1 MFESNSNQA
10 CDTEAQTLGAGLL
23 ITTTTTTTSP
33 KYGRFWRKSLYVG
46 IFITLKKTPDEQES
60 PLSSPSYVALP
71 EEPPAA
77 SEILIDVYSD
87 NGRDIDHVDDE
98 QPFQET
104 VAEIVKIVK
113 QKDLNRLRRLGGDDW
128 DHWVLARLR
137 SNSEDGIEGGQD
149 QAWNSVKEKGFFYFF
164 SKACGSYT
172 NVLLLVSTVL
182 SFVTGIIEK
191 GRKDGWHDGVAIL
204 VALVLLVAFPSV
216 GNYLHERKMAKKKL
230 KNMEKLEVL
239 VERGENSQWISI
251 SKVVVGNIVLL
262 EEGDRVPADG
272 LLVSREDLMV
282 DEVLKSKINHER
294 NPFLFSGSKV
304 IKGKG
309 RMLVT
314 SVGDNTAMGKPL
326 SLVTDQPNEKTV
338 FQGRIEKPSIYMD
351 MIALCVTV
359 LISLVVLIRL
369 LQGNHSNS
377 NGLPELK
384 GNVSVDT
391 MTKIFEKIALKSKGK
406 IWILTSAL
414 TAVVIGIQHGMPF
427 VITVSLYCW
436 KEKVQLSGAHPQNL
450 LACGTMGLVT
460 VIYIDATGGLMCEP
474 VEVSEV
480 FVGEKDIKINGDQYD
495 PPEALKQGI
504 DVSLRVSEISVSP
517 TNALLISWAKK
528 RCSSDV
534 HLPSKFEILDH
545 KSCIKK
551 GSGALMRK
559 KCDDEKIMHL
569 HWDGAASAILEMC
582 SHYYDINGES
592 HAIEGQKKEFKKR
605 IKVMEDKGLIPIA
618 FAYRKIEVQELKEDG
633 LSLLAIVGLKYPCQK
648 EFKSAVQA
656 LGKAGVRVKLVSGDH
671 PSVVRAM
678 AFELGIIGPRS
689 TDVALKGEDIQK
701 LKTRE
706 EMEKLDRATVVG
718 SCLPEHK
725 VCMIQCSKR
734 KGHIVAFVGGSTTI
748 DILALKEADV
758 GIIELTQSTK
768 LVEEFSDIT
777 LKGYRSLVPVLKFG
791 RCCYHNIQKFIQLQF
806 TACLSGLLISLVM
819 TMVRGESPITGF
831 ELMWLNLVL
840 CLLGGV
846 VMKMEL
852 KSEELLTNQLAKGTQ
867 SLLTKAVWVNIAMQ
881 ASYQASILLL
891 FQLKGQAITDMN
903 DAVRKTMV
911 FNTFILC
918 QIFNQF
924 NAMDLVKWEVFWDF
938 LQNYS
943 LLLTLTDVIVVQA
956 VLIHYLGSITQFE
969 RLNAVQWTCCLL
981 VAALPLALRW
991 LAAGIRSL
999 LLSSLAM
1006 PLPNG
1011 MPSPYVSYL
1020 GVPFFT
1026 ILLLA
1031 LPALFT
1037 TIINYD
1043 ENVPSGCK

>member
-1 MFESNSNQA
+1 M
-10 CDTEAQTLGAGLL
+10 
-23 ITTTTTTTSP
+23 
-33 KYGRFWRKSLYVG
+33 
-46 IFITLKKTPDEQES
+46 
-60 PLSSPSYVALP
+60 
-71 EEPPAA
+71 
-77 SEILIDVYSD
+77 
-87 NGRDIDHVDDE
+87 
-98 QPFQET
+98 
-104 VAEIVKIVK
+104 
-113 QKDLNRLRRLGGDDW
+113 
-128 DHWVLARLR
+128 
-137 SNSEDGIEGGQD
+137 
-149 QAWNSVKEKGFFYFF
+149 
-164 SKACGSYT
+164 KACGSYT

-204 VALVLLVAFPSV
+204 FALVLLVAFPSV
-216 GNYLHERKMAKKKL
+216 GNYHHERKMAKKKL

-239 VERGENSQWISI
+239 VERGENLQRISI
-251 SKVVVGNIVLL
+251 SKVVVGNVVRLN
-262 EEGDRVPADG
+262 EGDRVPADG
-272 LLVSREDLMV
+272 LLVSEGDLV
-282 DEVLKSKINHER
+282 LDEVLKSKINHKR

-304 IKGKG
+304 IKGHG

-326 SLVTDQPNEKTV
+326 SSVTYQPNEKTV

-369 LQGNHSNS
+369 LHGNHSKS
-377 NGLPELK
+377 NGSPELK
-384 GNVSVDT
+384 GNVSVET

-414 TAVVIGIQHGMPF
+414 TSVVIGIQHGMPF
-427 VITVSLYCW
+427 VITMSLCCW
-436 KEKVQLSGAHPQNL
+436 KEKVQLSWAHPQNL
-450 LACGTMGLVT
+450 FACGTTGLIT
-460 VIYIDATGGLMCEP
+460 VIYFDATGGQMCEL
-474 VEVSEV
+474 VELSKV
-480 FVGEKDIKINGDQYD
+480 FVGGKEIKNDGDSKDVL
-495 PPEALKQGI
+495 EALQQGIDGDSKDVLKALQQGI
-504 DVSLRVSEISVSP
+504 DVSFRVSEISVSP
-517 TNALLISWAKK
+517 TNALLISWAKQ
-528 RCSSDV
+528 RRNSDV
-534 HLPSKFEILDH
+534 NLPSYDILDH

-559 KCDDEKIMHL
+559 KGEDGKIMHL
-569 HWDGAASAILEMC
+569 HWDGAASTILEMC
-582 SHYYDINGES
+582 SHYYDSNGES
-592 HAIEGQKKEFKKR
+592 HAIEGQKKEFKKL
-605 IKVMEDKGLIPIA
+605 IKDMEDGGLIPIA
-618 FAYRKIEVQELKEDG
+618 FAYRKIEVPELKEDG
-633 LSLLAIVGLKYPCQK
+633 LSLLAIVGLKCPCQE
-648 EFKSAVQA
+648 EFKSVVQT
-656 LGKAGVRVKLVSGDH
+656 LMKAEVEIKLVSDDE

-678 AFELGIIGPRS
+678 ALELGISDPVS
-689 TDVALKGEDIQK
+689 MDLDIQT

-706 EMEKLDRATVVG
+706 GMEELDLATVVG

-725 VCMIQCSKR
+725 VCMIQCSKQ

-758 GIIELTQSTK
+758 GIIEETQSTI
-768 LVEEFSDIT
+768 LVKEFSDIT

-819 TMVRGESPITGF
+819 TMVRGESPITGL
-831 ELMWLNLVL
+831 ELAWMNLVL
-840 CLLGGV
+840 CLLGGLI
-846 VMKMEL
+846 MKMEL
-852 KSEELLTNQLAKGTQ
+852 KSEELLTNKPAKGTQ
-867 SLLTKAVWVNIAMQ
+867 SLLTKAVWVNIAIQ

-924 NAMDLVKWEVFWDF
+924 NAMDIVKWEVFWVF

-943 LLLTLTDVIVVQA
+943 LLLTLTVVIVTQV

-969 RLNAVQWTCCLL
+969 KLNAVQWTCCFL
-981 VAALPLALRW
+981 VAALPLGFDRALRW
-991 LAAGIRSL
+991 LAGTWSL
-999 LLSSLAM
+999 FLSSVGR
-1006 PLPNG
+1006 PLTNG

-1026 ILLLA
+1026 FLLLA

>member
-1 MFESNSNQA
+1 M
-10 CDTEAQTLGAGLL
+10 
-23 ITTTTTTTSP
+23 
-33 KYGRFWRKSLYVG
+33 
-46 IFITLKKTPDEQES
+46 
-60 PLSSPSYVALP
+60 
-71 EEPPAA
+71 
-77 SEILIDVYSD
+77 
-87 NGRDIDHVDDE
+87 
-98 QPFQET
+98 
-104 VAEIVKIVK
+104 
-113 QKDLNRLRRLGGDDW
+113 
-128 DHWVLARLR
+128 
-137 SNSEDGIEGGQD
+137 
-149 QAWNSVKEKGFFYFF
+149 
-164 SKACGSYT
+164 KACGSCT
-172 NVLLLVSTVL
+172 NVLLLASTVL

-216 GNYLHERKMAKKKL
+216 GNYRHERKMAQKKL

-239 VERGENSQWISI
+239 VERGKNSQWISI

-262 EEGDRVPADG
+262 KEGDRVPADG
-272 LLVSREDLMV
+272 LLVSREDLAV
-282 DEVLKSKINHER
+282 DEVLKSKINHKR

-304 IKGKG
+304 IKGRG

-369 LQGNHSNS
+369 LHGNHSNS

-414 TAVVIGIQHGMPF
+414 TSVVIGIQHGVPF
-427 VITVSLYCW
+427 VITVSLCCW
-436 KEKVQLSGAHPQNL
+436 KEKVQLSWAHPQNL

-474 VEVSEV
+474 VEVSKV
-480 FVGEKDIKINGDQYD
+480 FVGEKDIKNDGDQYVL
-495 PPEALKQGI
+495 EALRQGI
-504 DVSLRVSEISVSP
+504 DVSLCVSEISVSP

-528 RCSSDV
+528 KCSSDV
-534 HLPSKFEILDH
+534 HLPSYFEILDH

-559 KCDDEKIMHL
+559 KDEDEKIMHL

-582 SHYYDINGES
+582 SHYYDSNGEG
-592 HAIEGQKKEFKKR
+592 HAIEGQKKEFKKM
-605 IKVMEDKGLIPIA
+605 IKKMEDDGLIPIA

-633 LSLLAIVGLKYPCQK
+633 LSLLAIVGLKYPCQE
-648 EFKSAVQA
+648 EFKSVVQT
-656 LGKAGVRVKLVSGDH
+656 LRNAGVRVKLVSDDEL
-671 PSVVRAM
+671 SVVRAM
-678 AFELGIIGPRS
+678 AFELGIISPGS
-689 TDVALKGEDIQK
+689 TGVALKGEDIRK

-706 EMEKLDRATVVG
+706 EMEELDRATVVG

-725 VCMIQCSKR
+725 VCMIQCSKQ

-758 GIIELTQSTK
+758 GIIEETQSTI
-768 LVEEFSDIT
+768 LVKEFSDIT

-791 RCCYHNIQKFIQLQF
+791 RCCYHNIQKFIQLQL

-819 TMVRGESPITGF
+819 TMVRGESPITGL
-831 ELMWLNLVL
+831 ELMWMNLVL
-840 CLLGGV
+840 CLLGGL

-852 KSEELLTNQLAKGTQ
+852 KSEELLTNQPAKRTQ
-867 SLLTKAVWVNIAMQ
+867 SLLTKAVWVNIAIQ

-924 NAMDLVKWEVFWDF
+924 NAMDLVKWEVFWVF

-943 LLLTLTDVIVVQA
+943 LLLTLTDVIVMQA

-969 RLNAVQWTCCLL
+969 KLNAVQWTCCFL

-991 LAAGIRSL
+991 LATGIRSL
-999 LLSSLAM
+999 FLSSFAM
-1006 PLPNG
+1006 PLTNG

>member
-1 MFESNSNQA
+1 M
-10 CDTEAQTLGAGLL
+10 
-23 ITTTTTTTSP
+23 
-33 KYGRFWRKSLYVG
+33 
-46 IFITLKKTPDEQES
+46 
-60 PLSSPSYVALP
+60 
-71 EEPPAA
+71 
-77 SEILIDVYSD
+77 
-87 NGRDIDHVDDE
+87 
-98 QPFQET
+98 
-104 VAEIVKIVK
+104 
-113 QKDLNRLRRLGGDDW
+113 
-128 DHWVLARLR
+128 
-137 SNSEDGIEGGQD
+137 
-149 QAWNSVKEKGFFYFF
+149 
-164 SKACGSYT
+164 KACGSCT
-172 NVLLLVSTVL
+172 NVLLLASTVL

-216 GNYLHERKMAKKKL
+216 GNYRHERKMAQKKL

-239 VERGENSQWISI
+239 VERGKNSQWISI

-262 EEGDRVPADG
+262 KEGDRVPADG
-272 LLVSREDLMV
+272 LLVSREDLAV
-282 DEVLKSKINHER
+282 DEVLKSKINHKR

-304 IKGKG
+304 IKGRG

-369 LQGNHSNS
+369 LHGNHSNS

-414 TAVVIGIQHGMPF
+414 TSVVIGIQHGVPF
-427 VITVSLYCW
+427 VITVSLCCW
-436 KEKVQLSGAHPQNL
+436 KEKVQLSWAHPQNL

-474 VEVSEV
+474 VEVSKV
-480 FVGEKDIKINGDQYD
+480 FVGEKDIKNDGDQYVL
-495 PPEALKQGI
+495 EALRQGI
-504 DVSLRVSEISVSP
+504 DVSLCVSEISVSP

-528 RCSSDV
+528 KCSSDV
-534 HLPSKFEILDH
+534 HLPSYFEILDH

-559 KCDDEKIMHL
+559 KDEDEKIMHL

-582 SHYYDINGES
+582 SHYYDSNGES
-592 HAIEGQKKEFKKR
+592 HAIEGQKKEFKKM
-605 IKVMEDKGLIPIA
+605 IKKMEDDGLIPIA

-633 LSLLAIVGLKYPCQK
+633 LSLLAIVGLKYPCQE
-648 EFKSAVQA
+648 EFKSVVQT
-656 LGKAGVRVKLVSGDH
+656 LRNAGVRVKLVSDDEL
-671 PSVVRAM
+671 SVVRAM
-678 AFELGIIGPRS
+678 AFELGIISPGS
-689 TDVALKGEDIQK
+689 TGVALKGEDIRK

-706 EMEKLDRATVVG
+706 EMEELDRATVVG

-725 VCMIQCSKR
+725 VCMIQCSKQ

-758 GIIELTQSTK
+758 GIIEETQSTI
-768 LVEEFSDIT
+768 LVKEFSDIT

-791 RCCYHNIQKFIQLQF
+791 RCCYHNIQKFIQLQL

-819 TMVRGESPITGF
+819 TMVRGESPITGL
-831 ELMWLNLVL
+831 ELMWMNLVL
-840 CLLGGV
+840 CLLGGL

-852 KSEELLTNQLAKGTQ
+852 KSEELLTNQPAKRTQ
-867 SLLTKAVWVNIAMQ
+867 SLLTKAVWVNIAIQ

-924 NAMDLVKWEVFWDF
+924 NAMDLVKWEVFWVF

-943 LLLTLTDVIVVQA
+943 LLLTLTDVIVMQA
-956 VLIHYLGSITQFE
+956 MLIHYLGSITQFE
-969 RLNAVQWTCCLL
+969 KLNAVQWTCCFL

-991 LAAGIRSL
+991 LATGIRSL
-999 LLSSLAM
+999 FLSSFAM
-1006 PLPNG
+1006 PLTNG

>member
-1 MFESNSNQA
+1 M
-10 CDTEAQTLGAGLL
+10 
-23 ITTTTTTTSP
+23 
-33 KYGRFWRKSLYVG
+33 
-46 IFITLKKTPDEQES
+46 
-60 PLSSPSYVALP
+60 
-71 EEPPAA
+71 
-77 SEILIDVYSD
+77 
-87 NGRDIDHVDDE
+87 
-98 QPFQET
+98 
-104 VAEIVKIVK
+104 
-113 QKDLNRLRRLGGDDW
+113 
-128 DHWVLARLR
+128 
-137 SNSEDGIEGGQD
+137 
-149 QAWNSVKEKGFFYFF
+149 
-164 SKACGSYT
+164 KACGSCT
-172 NVLLLVSTVL
+172 NVLLLASTVL

-204 VALVLLVAFPSV
+204 VALVLLVAFPSA
-216 GNYLHERKMAKKKL
+216 GNYRHERKMAKKKL

-239 VERGENSQWISI
+239 VERGKNSQWISI

-262 EEGDRVPADG
+262 KEGDRVPADG
-272 LLVSREDLMV
+272 LLVSREDLAV
-282 DEVLKSKINHER
+282 DEVLKSKINHKR

-304 IKGKG
+304 IKGRG

-369 LQGNHSNS
+369 LHGNHSNS

-414 TAVVIGIQHGMPF
+414 TSVVIGIQHGVPF
-427 VITVSLYCW
+427 VITVSLCCW
-436 KEKVQLSGAHPQNL
+436 KEKVQLSWAHPQNL

-474 VEVSEV
+474 VEVSKV
-480 FVGEKDIKINGDQYD
+480 FVGEKDIKNDGDQYVL
-495 PPEALKQGI
+495 EALRQGI
-504 DVSLRVSEISVSP
+504 DVSLCVSEISVSP

-528 RCSSDV
+528 KCSSDV
-534 HLPSKFEILDH
+534 HLPSYFEILDH

-559 KCDDEKIMHL
+559 KDEDEKIMHL

-582 SHYYDINGES
+582 SHYYDSNGES
-592 HAIEGQKKEFKKR
+592 HAIEGQKKEFKKM
-605 IKVMEDKGLIPIA
+605 IKKMEDDGLIPIA

-633 LSLLAIVGLKYPCQK
+633 LSLLAIVGLKYPCQE
-648 EFKSAVQA
+648 EFKSVVQT
-656 LGKAGVRVKLVSGDH
+656 LRNAGVRVKLVSDDEL
-671 PSVVRAM
+671 SVVRAM
-678 AFELGIIGPRS
+678 AFELGIISPGS
-689 TDVALKGEDIQK
+689 TGVALKGEDIRK

-706 EMEKLDRATVVG
+706 EMEELDRATVVG

-725 VCMIQCSKR
+725 VCMIQCSKQ

-758 GIIELTQSTK
+758 GIIEETQSTI
-768 LVEEFSDIT
+768 LVKEFSDIT

-791 RCCYHNIQKFIQLQF
+791 RCCYHNIQKFSQLQL

-819 TMVRGESPITGF
+819 TMVRGESPITGL
-831 ELMWLNLVL
+831 ELMWMNLVL
-840 CLLGGV
+840 CLLGGL

-852 KSEELLTNQLAKGTQ
+852 KSEELLTNQPAKRTQ
-867 SLLTKAVWVNIAMQ
+867 SLLTKAVWVNIAIQ

-924 NAMDLVKWEVFWDF
+924 NAMDLVKWEVFWVF

-943 LLLTLTDVIVVQA
+943 LLLTLTDVIVMQA

-969 RLNAVQWTCCLL
+969 KLNAVQWTCCFL

-991 LAAGIRSL
+991 LATGIRSL
-999 LLSSLAM
+999 FLSSFAM
-1006 PLPNG
+1006 PLTNG

>member
-1 MFESNSNQA
+1 M
-10 CDTEAQTLGAGLL
+10 
-23 ITTTTTTTSP
+23 
-33 KYGRFWRKSLYVG
+33 
-46 IFITLKKTPDEQES
+46 
-60 PLSSPSYVALP
+60 
-71 EEPPAA
+71 
-77 SEILIDVYSD
+77 
-87 NGRDIDHVDDE
+87 
-98 QPFQET
+98 
-104 VAEIVKIVK
+104 
-113 QKDLNRLRRLGGDDW
+113 
-128 DHWVLARLR
+128 
-137 SNSEDGIEGGQD
+137 
-149 QAWNSVKEKGFFYFF
+149 
-164 SKACGSYT
+164 KACGSCT
-172 NVLLLVSTVL
+172 NVLLLASTVL

-204 VALVLLVAFPSV
+204 VALVLLVAFPSA
-216 GNYLHERKMAKKKL
+216 GNYRHERKMAKKKL

-239 VERGENSQWISI
+239 VERGKNSQWISI

-262 EEGDRVPADG
+262 KEGDRVPADG
-272 LLVSREDLMV
+272 LLVSREDLAV
-282 DEVLKSKINHER
+282 DEVLKSKINHKR

-304 IKGKG
+304 IKGRG

-369 LQGNHSNS
+369 LHGNHSNS

-414 TAVVIGIQHGMPF
+414 TSVVIGIQHGVPF
-427 VITVSLYCW
+427 VITVSLCCW
-436 KEKVQLSGAHPQNL
+436 KEKVQLSWAHPQNL

-474 VEVSEV
+474 VEVSKV
-480 FVGEKDIKINGDQYD
+480 FVGEKDIKNDGDQYVL
-495 PPEALKQGI
+495 EALRQGI
-504 DVSLRVSEISVSP
+504 DVSLCVSEISVSP

-528 RCSSDV
+528 KCSSDV
-534 HLPSKFEILDH
+534 HLPSYFEILDH

-559 KCDDEKIMHL
+559 KDEDEKIMHL

-582 SHYYDINGES
+582 SHYYDSNGES
-592 HAIEGQKKEFKKR
+592 HAIEGQKKEFKKM
-605 IKVMEDKGLIPIA
+605 IKKMEDDGLIPIA

-633 LSLLAIVGLKYPCQK
+633 LSLLAIVGLKYPCQE
-648 EFKSAVQA
+648 EFKSVVQT
-656 LGKAGVRVKLVSGDH
+656 LRNAGVRVKLVSDDEL
-671 PSVVRAM
+671 SVVRAM
-678 AFELGIIGPRS
+678 AFELGIISPGS
-689 TDVALKGEDIQK
+689 TGVALKGEDIRK

-706 EMEKLDRATVVG
+706 EMEELDRATVVG

-725 VCMIQCSKR
+725 VCMIQCSKQ

-758 GIIELTQSTK
+758 GIIEETQSTI
-768 LVEEFSDIT
+768 LVKEFSDIT

-819 TMVRGESPITGF
+819 TMVRGESPITGL
-831 ELMWLNLVL
+831 ELMWMNLVL
-840 CLLGGV
+840 CLLGGL

-852 KSEELLTNQLAKGTQ
+852 KSEELLTNQPAKRTQ
-867 SLLTKAVWVNIAMQ
+867 SLLTKAVWVNIAIQ

-924 NAMDLVKWEVFWDF
+924 NAMDLVKWEVFWVF

-943 LLLTLTDVIVVQA
+943 LLLTLTDVIVTQA

-969 RLNAVQWTCCLL
+969 KLNAVQWTCCFL

-991 LAAGIRSL
+991 LATGIRSL
-999 LLSSLAM
+999 FLSSFAM
-1006 PLPNG
+1006 PLTNG

>member
-1 MFESNSNQA
+1 M
-10 CDTEAQTLGAGLL
+10 
-23 ITTTTTTTSP
+23 
-33 KYGRFWRKSLYVG
+33 
-46 IFITLKKTPDEQES
+46 
-60 PLSSPSYVALP
+60 
-71 EEPPAA
+71 
-77 SEILIDVYSD
+77 
-87 NGRDIDHVDDE
+87 
-98 QPFQET
+98 
-104 VAEIVKIVK
+104 
-113 QKDLNRLRRLGGDDW
+113 
-128 DHWVLARLR
+128 
-137 SNSEDGIEGGQD
+137 
-149 QAWNSVKEKGFFYFF
+149 
-164 SKACGSYT
+164 KACGSCT

-182 SFVTGIIEK
+182 SFATGIIKE

-239 VERGENSQWISI
+239 VERGENFQRISI

-262 EEGDRVPADG
+262 KEGDRVPADG
-272 LLVSREDLMV
+272 LLVSSREEEDLVV
-282 DEVLKSKINHER
+282 DEVLKPKINHKR

-304 IKGKG
+304 IKGEC

-314 SVGDNTAMGKPL
+314 SVGNNTAMAKSL

-338 FQGRIEKPSIYMD
+338 FQGRIEKPNIYLD

-369 LQGNHSNS
+369 LHGNHSNS

-414 TAVVIGIQHGMPF
+414 TAVVIGIQHGVPF
-427 VITVSLYCW
+427 VITVSLCCW
-436 KEKVQLSGAHPQNL
+436 KEKVQLSWAHPQNL

-474 VEVSEV
+474 VEVSKV
-480 FVGEKDIKINGDQYD
+480 FVGEKDIKHDGDQYVL
-495 PPEALKQGI
+495 EALHQGI
-504 DVSLRVSEISVSP
+504 DVSLCVSEISVSP
-517 TNALLISWAKK
+517 TNALLISLAKK
-528 RCSSDV
+528 KCSSDV
-534 HLPSKFEILDH
+534 HRPSYFEILDH

-551 GSGALMRK
+551 GNGSLMRK
-559 KCDDEKIMHL
+559 KGEDEKIMHL

-582 SHYYDINGES
+582 SHYYDSNGES
-592 HAIEGQKKEFKKR
+592 HAIEGQKREFKKL
-605 IKVMEDKGLIPIA
+605 IKDMEDDGLIPIA

-633 LSLLAIVGLKYPCQK
+633 LSLLAIVGLKYPCQE
-648 EFKSAVQA
+648 EFKSVVQT
-656 LGKAGVRVKLVSGDH
+656 LRNAGVRVKLVSDDEL
-671 PSVVRAM
+671 SVVRAM
-678 AFELGIIGPRS
+678 AFELGIISPGS
-689 TDVALKGEDIQK
+689 TDVALKGEDIRK
-701 LKTRE
+701 PKTRE
-706 EMEKLDRATVVG
+706 EMEELDRATVVG

-725 VCMIQCSKR
+725 VCMIRCSKQ

-748 DILALKEADV
+748 DSQALKEADV
-758 GIIELTQSTK
+758 GIIEETQSTISVK
-768 LVEEFSDIT
+768 EFSDII

-831 ELMWLNLVL
+831 ELMWMNLVL
-840 CLLGGV
+840 CLLGGL

-852 KSEELLTNQLAKGTQ
+852 KSEELLTNQPAKRTQ
-867 SLLTKAVWVNIAMQ
+867 SLLTKAVWVNIAIQ

-924 NAMDLVKWEVFWDF
+924 NAMDLVKWEVFWVF

-943 LLLTLTDVIVVQA
+943 LLLTLADVIVMQA
-956 VLIHYLGSITQFE
+956 VLIHYLGSIAQFE
-969 RLNAVQWTCCLL
+969 KLNAVQWTCCFL

-999 LLSSLAM
+999 FLSSVAM
-1006 PLPNG
+1006 PIAFRDAFTLCFLFG
-1011 MPSPYVSYL
+1011 RSIFHHPSPCIARTFYHYHKL
-1020 GVPFFT
+1020 
-1026 ILLLA
+1026 
-1031 LPALFT
+1031 
-1037 TIINYD
+1037 
-1043 ENVPSGCK
+1043 

>member
-1 MFESNSNQA
+1 M
-10 CDTEAQTLGAGLL
+10 
-23 ITTTTTTTSP
+23 
-33 KYGRFWRKSLYVG
+33 
-46 IFITLKKTPDEQES
+46 
-60 PLSSPSYVALP
+60 
-71 EEPPAA
+71 
-77 SEILIDVYSD
+77 
-87 NGRDIDHVDDE
+87 
-98 QPFQET
+98 
-104 VAEIVKIVK
+104 
-113 QKDLNRLRRLGGDDW
+113 
-128 DHWVLARLR
+128 
-137 SNSEDGIEGGQD
+137 
-149 QAWNSVKEKGFFYFF
+149 
-164 SKACGSYT
+164 KACGSCT
-172 NVLLLVSTVL
+172 NVLLLASTVL

-216 GNYLHERKMAKKKL
+216 GNYRHERKMAQKKL

-239 VERGENSQWISI
+239 VERGKNSQWISI

-262 EEGDRVPADG
+262 KEGDRVPADG
-272 LLVSREDLMV
+272 LLVSREDLAV
-282 DEVLKSKINHER
+282 DEVLKSKINHKR

-304 IKGKG
+304 IKGRG

-369 LQGNHSNS
+369 LHGNHSNS

-414 TAVVIGIQHGMPF
+414 TSVVIGIQHGVPF
-427 VITVSLYCW
+427 VITVSLCCW
-436 KEKVQLSGAHPQNL
+436 KEKVQLSWAHPQNL

-474 VEVSEV
+474 VEVSKV
-480 FVGEKDIKINGDQYD
+480 FVGEKDIKNDGDQYVL
-495 PPEALKQGI
+495 EALRQGI
-504 DVSLRVSEISVSP
+504 DVSLCVSEISVSP

-528 RCSSDV
+528 KCSSDV
-534 HLPSKFEILDH
+534 HLPSYFEILDH

-559 KCDDEKIMHL
+559 KDEDEKIMHL

-582 SHYYDINGES
+582 SHYYDSNGES
-592 HAIEGQKKEFKKR
+592 HAIEGQKKEFKKM
-605 IKVMEDKGLIPIA
+605 IKKMEDDGLIPIA

-633 LSLLAIVGLKYPCQK
+633 LSLLAIVGLKYPCQE
-648 EFKSAVQA
+648 EFKSVVQT
-656 LGKAGVRVKLVSGDH
+656 LRNAGVRVKLVSDDEL
-671 PSVVRAM
+671 SVVRAM
-678 AFELGIIGPRS
+678 AFELGIISPGS
-689 TDVALKGEDIQK
+689 TGVALKGEDIRK

-706 EMEKLDRATVVG
+706 EMEELDRATVVG

-725 VCMIQCSKR
+725 VCMIQCSKQ

-758 GIIELTQSTK
+758 GIIEETQSTI
-768 LVEEFSDIT
+768 LVKEFSDIT

-791 RCCYHNIQKFIQLQF
+791 RCCYHNIQKFIQLQL

-819 TMVRGESPITGF
+819 TMVRGESPITGL
-831 ELMWLNLVL
+831 ELMWMNLVL
-840 CLLGGV
+840 CLLGGL

-852 KSEELLTNQLAKGTQ
+852 KSEELLTNQPAKRTQ
-867 SLLTKAVWVNIAMQ
+867 SLLTKAVWVNIAIQ

-924 NAMDLVKWEVFWDF
+924 NAMDLVKWEVFWVF

-943 LLLTLTDVIVVQA
+943 LLLTLTDVIVMQA

-969 RLNAVQWTCCLL
+969 KLNAVQWTCCFL

-991 LAAGIRSL
+991 LATGIRSL
-999 LLSSLAM
+999 FLSSFAM
-1006 PLPNG
+1006 PLTNG

>member
-1 MFESNSNQA
+1 MFESNTNQA
-10 CDTEAQTLGAGLL
+10 YDTEAQTLGAGLL
-23 ITTTTTTTSP
+23 ITTTTTSP

-46 IFITLKKTPDEQES
+46 IFITLKKTPDDQES
-60 PLSSPSYVALP
+60 PLPK
-71 EEPPAA
+71 EPPAS
-77 SEILIDVYSD
+77 SEILERTPSFHAIDVHS
-87 NGRDIDHVDDE
+87 E
-98 QPFQET
+98 QAFSEK

-113 QKDLNRLRRLGGDDW
+113 QRDLNGLGRLGGVDS
-128 DHWVLARLR
+128 VLALLR

-172 NVLLLVSTVL
+172 NVLLLVSAVL

-251 SKVVVGNIVLL
+251 SKVVVGNIVRLK
-262 EEGDRVPADG
+262 EGDRVPADG
-272 LLVSREDLMV
+272 LLVSREDLVV

-414 TAVVIGIQHGMPF
+414 TAVVIGIQHGMPS

-582 SHYYDINGES
+582 SHYYDSNGES

-605 IKVMEDKGLIPIA
+605 IKVMEDK
-618 FAYRKIEVQELKEDG
+618 
-633 LSLLAIVGLKYPCQK
+633 VGLKYPCQK

-706 EMEKLDRATVVG
+706 EMETLDRATVVG

-831 ELMWLNLVL
+831 ELMWMNLVL

-852 KSEELLTNQLAKGTQ
+852 KSEELLTNQPAKGTQ
-867 SLLTKAVWVNIAMQ
+867 SLLTKAVWVNIAIQ

-969 RLNAVQWTCCLL
+969 KLNAVQWTCCFL

>member
-1 MFESNSNQA
+1 M
-10 CDTEAQTLGAGLL
+10 
-23 ITTTTTTTSP
+23 
-33 KYGRFWRKSLYVG
+33 
-46 IFITLKKTPDEQES
+46 
-60 PLSSPSYVALP
+60 
-71 EEPPAA
+71 
-77 SEILIDVYSD
+77 
-87 NGRDIDHVDDE
+87 
-98 QPFQET
+98 
-104 VAEIVKIVK
+104 
-113 QKDLNRLRRLGGDDW
+113 
-128 DHWVLARLR
+128 
-137 SNSEDGIEGGQD
+137 
-149 QAWNSVKEKGFFYFF
+149 
-164 SKACGSYT
+164 KACGSCT
-172 NVLLLVSTVL
+172 NVLLLASTVL

-204 VALVLLVAFPSV
+204 VALVLLVAFPSA
-216 GNYLHERKMAKKKL
+216 GNYRHERKMAKKKL

-239 VERGENSQWISI
+239 IERGKNSQWISI

-262 EEGDRVPADG
+262 KEGDRVPADG
-272 LLVSREDLMV
+272 LLVSREDLAV
-282 DEVLKSKINHER
+282 DEVLKSKINHKR

-304 IKGKG
+304 IKGRG

-369 LQGNHSNS
+369 LHGNHSNS

-414 TAVVIGIQHGMPF
+414 TSVVIGIQHGVPF
-427 VITVSLYCW
+427 VITVSLCCW
-436 KEKVQLSGAHPQNL
+436 KEKVQLSWAHPQNL

-474 VEVSEV
+474 VEVSKV
-480 FVGEKDIKINGDQYD
+480 FVGEKDIKNDGDQYVL
-495 PPEALKQGI
+495 EALRQGI
-504 DVSLRVSEISVSP
+504 DVSLCVSEISVSP

-528 RCSSDV
+528 KCSSDV
-534 HLPSKFEILDH
+534 HLPSYFEILDH

-559 KCDDEKIMHL
+559 KDEDEKIMHL

-582 SHYYDINGES
+582 SHYYDSNGES
-592 HAIEGQKKEFKKR
+592 HAIEGQKKEFKKM
-605 IKVMEDKGLIPIA
+605 IKKMEDDGLIPIA

-633 LSLLAIVGLKYPCQK
+633 LSLLAIVGLKYPCQE
-648 EFKSAVQA
+648 EFKSVVQT
-656 LGKAGVRVKLVSGDH
+656 LRNAGVRVKLVSDDEL
-671 PSVVRAM
+671 SVVRAM
-678 AFELGIIGPRS
+678 AFELGIISPGS
-689 TDVALKGEDIQK
+689 TGVALKGEDIRK

-706 EMEKLDRATVVG
+706 EMEELDRATVVG

-725 VCMIQCSKR
+725 VCMIQCSKQ

-758 GIIELTQSTK
+758 GIIEETQSTI
-768 LVEEFSDIT
+768 LVKEFSDIT

-791 RCCYHNIQKFIQLQF
+791 RCCYHNIQKFIQLQL

-819 TMVRGESPITGF
+819 TMVRGESPITGL
-831 ELMWLNLVL
+831 ELMWMNLVL
-840 CLLGGV
+840 CLLGGL

-852 KSEELLTNQLAKGTQ
+852 KSEELLTNQPAKRTQ
-867 SLLTKAVWVNIAMQ
+867 SLLTKAVWVNIAIQ

-924 NAMDLVKWEVFWDF
+924 NAMDLVKWEVFWVF

-943 LLLTLTDVIVVQA
+943 LLLTLTDVIVMQA

-969 RLNAVQWTCCLL
+969 KLNAVQWTCCFL

-991 LAAGIRSL
+991 LATGIRSL
-999 LLSSLAM
+999 FLSSFAM
-1006 PLPNG
+1006 PLTNG

>member
-1 MFESNSNQA
+1 M
-10 CDTEAQTLGAGLL
+10 
-23 ITTTTTTTSP
+23 
-33 KYGRFWRKSLYVG
+33 
-46 IFITLKKTPDEQES
+46 
-60 PLSSPSYVALP
+60 
-71 EEPPAA
+71 
-77 SEILIDVYSD
+77 
-87 NGRDIDHVDDE
+87 
-98 QPFQET
+98 
-104 VAEIVKIVK
+104 
-113 QKDLNRLRRLGGDDW
+113 
-128 DHWVLARLR
+128 
-137 SNSEDGIEGGQD
+137 
-149 QAWNSVKEKGFFYFF
+149 
-164 SKACGSYT
+164 KACGSCT
-172 NVLLLVSTVL
+172 NVLLLASTVL

-216 GNYLHERKMAKKKL
+216 GNYRHERKMAQKKL

-239 VERGENSQWISI
+239 VERGKNSQWISI

-262 EEGDRVPADG
+262 KEGDRVPADG
-272 LLVSREDLMV
+272 LLVSREDLAV
-282 DEVLKSKINHER
+282 DEVLKSKINHKQ

-304 IKGKG
+304 IKGRG

-369 LQGNHSNS
+369 LHGNHSNS

-414 TAVVIGIQHGMPF
+414 TSVVIGIQHGVPF
-427 VITVSLYCW
+427 VITVSLCCW
-436 KEKVQLSGAHPQNL
+436 KEKVQLSWAHPQNL

-474 VEVSEV
+474 VEVSKV
-480 FVGEKDIKINGDQYD
+480 FVGEKDIKNDGDQYVL
-495 PPEALKQGI
+495 EALRQGI
-504 DVSLRVSEISVSP
+504 DVSLCVSEISVSP

-528 RCSSDV
+528 KCSSDV
-534 HLPSKFEILDH
+534 HLPSYFEILDH

-559 KCDDEKIMHL
+559 KDEDEKIMHL

-582 SHYYDINGES
+582 SHYYDSNGES
-592 HAIEGQKKEFKKR
+592 HAIEGQKKEFKKM
-605 IKVMEDKGLIPIA
+605 IKKMEDDGLIPIA

-633 LSLLAIVGLKYPCQK
+633 LSLLAIVGLKYPCQE
-648 EFKSAVQA
+648 EFKSVVQT
-656 LGKAGVRVKLVSGDH
+656 LRNAGVRVKLVSDDEL
-671 PSVVRAM
+671 SVVRAM
-678 AFELGIIGPRS
+678 AFELGIISPGS
-689 TDVALKGEDIQK
+689 TGVALKGEDIRK

-706 EMEKLDRATVVG
+706 EMEELDRATVVG

-725 VCMIQCSKR
+725 VCMIQCSKQ

-758 GIIELTQSTK
+758 GIIEETQSTI
-768 LVEEFSDIT
+768 LVKEFSDIT

-819 TMVRGESPITGF
+819 TMVRGESPITGL
-831 ELMWLNLVL
+831 ELMWMNLVL
-840 CLLGGV
+840 CLLGGL

-852 KSEELLTNQLAKGTQ
+852 KSEELLTNQPAKRTQ
-867 SLLTKAVWVNIAMQ
+867 SLLTKAVWVNIAIQ

-924 NAMDLVKWEVFWDF
+924 NAMDLVKWEVFWVF

-943 LLLTLTDVIVVQA
+943 LLLTLTDVIVMQA

-969 RLNAVQWTCCLL
+969 KLNAVQWTCCFL

-991 LAAGIRSL
+991 LATGIRSL
-999 LLSSLAM
+999 FLSSFAM
-1006 PLPNG
+1006 PLTNG

>member
-1 MFESNSNQA
+1 M
-10 CDTEAQTLGAGLL
+10 
-23 ITTTTTTTSP
+23 
-33 KYGRFWRKSLYVG
+33 
-46 IFITLKKTPDEQES
+46 
-60 PLSSPSYVALP
+60 
-71 EEPPAA
+71 
-77 SEILIDVYSD
+77 
-87 NGRDIDHVDDE
+87 
-98 QPFQET
+98 
-104 VAEIVKIVK
+104 
-113 QKDLNRLRRLGGDDW
+113 
-128 DHWVLARLR
+128 
-137 SNSEDGIEGGQD
+137 
-149 QAWNSVKEKGFFYFF
+149 
-164 SKACGSYT
+164 KACGSCT
-172 NVLLLVSTVL
+172 NVLLLASTVL

-204 VALVLLVAFPSV
+204 VALVLLVAFPSA
-216 GNYLHERKMAKKKL
+216 GNYRHERKMAKKKL

-239 VERGENSQWISI
+239 VERGKNSQWISI

-262 EEGDRVPADG
+262 KEGDRVPADG
-272 LLVSREDLMV
+272 LLVSREDLAV
-282 DEVLKSKINHER
+282 DEVLKSKINHKR

-304 IKGKG
+304 IKGRG

-369 LQGNHSNS
+369 LHGNHSNS

-414 TAVVIGIQHGMPF
+414 TSVVIGIQHGVPF
-427 VITVSLYCW
+427 VITVSLCCW
-436 KEKVQLSGAHPQNL
+436 KEKVQLSWAHPQNL

-474 VEVSEV
+474 VEVSKV
-480 FVGEKDIKINGDQYD
+480 FVGEKDIKNDGDQYVL
-495 PPEALKQGI
+495 EALRQGI
-504 DVSLRVSEISVSP
+504 DVSLCVSEISVSP

-528 RCSSDV
+528 KCSSDV
-534 HLPSKFEILDH
+534 HLPSYFEILDH

-559 KCDDEKIMHL
+559 KDEDEKIMHL

-582 SHYYDINGES
+582 SHYYDSNGES
-592 HAIEGQKKEFKKR
+592 HAIEGQKKEFKKM
-605 IKVMEDKGLIPIA
+605 IKKMEDDGLIPIA

-633 LSLLAIVGLKYPCQK
+633 LSLLAIVGLKYPCQE
-648 EFKSAVQA
+648 EFKSVVQT
-656 LGKAGVRVKLVSGDH
+656 LRNAGVRVKLVSDDEL
-671 PSVVRAM
+671 SVVRAM
-678 AFELGIIGPRS
+678 AFELGIISPGS
-689 TDVALKGEDIQK
+689 TGVALKGEDIQK

-706 EMEKLDRATVVG
+706 EMEELDRATVVG

-725 VCMIQCSKR
+725 VCMIQCSKQ

-758 GIIELTQSTK
+758 GIIEETQSTI
-768 LVEEFSDIT
+768 LVKEFSDIT

-819 TMVRGESPITGF
+819 TMVRGESPITGL
-831 ELMWLNLVL
+831 ELMWMNLVL
-840 CLLGGV
+840 CLLGGL

-852 KSEELLTNQLAKGTQ
+852 KSEELLTNQPAKRTQ
-867 SLLTKAVWVNIAMQ
+867 SLLTKAVWVNIAIQ

-924 NAMDLVKWEVFWDF
+924 NAMDLVKWEVFWVF

-943 LLLTLTDVIVVQA
+943 LLLTLTDVIVMQA

-969 RLNAVQWTCCLL
+969 KLNAVQWTCCFL

-991 LAAGIRSL
+991 LATGIRSL
-999 LLSSLAM
+999 FLSSFAM
-1006 PLPNG
+1006 PLTNG

>member
-1 MFESNSNQA
+1 MFESNTNQA
-10 CDTEAQTLGAGLL
+10 YDTEAQTLGAGLL
-23 ITTTTTTTSP
+23 ITTTTTSP

-46 IFITLKKTPDEQES
+46 IFITLKKTPDDQES
-60 PLSSPSYVALP
+60 PLPK
-71 EEPPAA
+71 EPPAS
-77 SEILIDVYSD
+77 SEILERTPSFHVIDVHS
-87 NGRDIDHVDDE
+87 E
-98 QPFQET
+98 QAFSEK

-113 QKDLNRLRRLGGDDW
+113 QRDLNGLARLGGVDS
-128 DHWVLARLR
+128 VLALLR

-369 LQGNHSNS
+369 LHGNHSNS

-414 TAVVIGIQHGMPF
+414 TSVVIGIQHGMPF
-427 VITVSLYCW
+427 VITVSMYCW
-436 KEKVQLSGAHPQNL
+436 KEKVQLSWAHPQNL

-474 VEVSEV
+474 VEVSKV
-480 FVGEKDIKINGDQYD
+480 FVGEKDIKNDGDQYD
-495 PPEALKQGI
+495 LEALKQGI
-504 DVSLRVSEISVSP
+504 DVSLCVSEISVSP
-517 TNALLISWAKK
+517 TNALLISWAKQ
-528 RCSSDV
+528 RYSLDV
-534 HLPSKFEILDH
+534 NLPSYFDILDH

-559 KCDDEKIMHL
+559 KGEDGKIMHL

-582 SHYYDINGES
+582 SHYYDSNGES
-592 HAIEGQKKEFKKR
+592 HAIEGQKKEFKKL
-605 IKVMEDKGLIPIA
+605 IKDMEDGGLIPIA
-618 FAYRKIEVQELKEDG
+618 FAYRKIEVPELKEDG
-633 LSLLAIVGLKYPCQK
+633 LSLLAIVGLKYPCQE
-648 EFKSAVQA
+648 EFKSVVQT
-656 LGKAGVRVKLVSGDH
+656 LRNAGVRFKLVSDDEL
-671 PSVVRAM
+671 SVVRAM
-678 AFELGIIGPRS
+678 AFELGISSPGS
-689 TDVALKGEDIQK
+689 MNVALKGEDIRK

-706 EMEKLDRATVVG
+706 EMEELDRATVVG

-734 KGHIVAFVGGSTTI
+734 KGHIVAFIGGSTTI

-758 GIIELTQSTK
+758 GIIEETQSTI
-768 LVEEFSDIT
+768 LVKEFSDII

-852 KSEELLTNQLAKGTQ
+852 KSEELLTNQPAKRTQ
-867 SLLTKAVWVNIAMQ
+867 SLLTKAVWVNIAIQ

-891 FQLKGQAITDMN
+891 FQLKGPAITDMN

-924 NAMDLVKWEVFWDF
+924 NAMDLVKWEVFWVF

-943 LLLTLTDVIVVQA
+943 LLLTLTVVIVTQA
-956 VLIHYLGSITQFE
+956 VLIHYLGSKTQFE
-969 RLNAVQWTCCLL
+969 KLNAGQWTCCFL

-991 LAAGIRSL
+991 LGAGIRSL
-999 LLSSLAM
+999 FLSSVAM
-1006 PLPNG
+1006 PIALRDAFTLCFLFG
-1011 MPSPYVSYL
+1011 RSIFHHPSPCIARTFYHYHNL
-1020 GVPFFT
+1020 
-1026 ILLLA
+1026 
-1031 LPALFT
+1031 
-1037 TIINYD
+1037 
-1043 ENVPSGCK
+1043 

>member
-1 MFESNSNQA
+1 M
-10 CDTEAQTLGAGLL
+10 
-23 ITTTTTTTSP
+23 
-33 KYGRFWRKSLYVG
+33 
-46 IFITLKKTPDEQES
+46 
-60 PLSSPSYVALP
+60 
-71 EEPPAA
+71 
-77 SEILIDVYSD
+77 
-87 NGRDIDHVDDE
+87 
-98 QPFQET
+98 
-104 VAEIVKIVK
+104 
-113 QKDLNRLRRLGGDDW
+113 
-128 DHWVLARLR
+128 
-137 SNSEDGIEGGQD
+137 
-149 QAWNSVKEKGFFYFF
+149 
-164 SKACGSYT
+164 KACGSCT
-172 NVLLLVSTVL
+172 NVLLLASTVL

-216 GNYLHERKMAKKKL
+216 GNYRHERKMAKKKL

-239 VERGENSQWISI
+239 VERGKNSQWISI

-262 EEGDRVPADG
+262 KEGDRVPADG
-272 LLVSREDLMV
+272 LLVSREDLAV
-282 DEVLKSKINHER
+282 DEVLKSKINHKR

-304 IKGKG
+304 IKGRG

-369 LQGNHSNS
+369 LHGNHSNS

-414 TAVVIGIQHGMPF
+414 TSVVIGIQHGVPF
-427 VITVSLYCW
+427 VITVSLCCW
-436 KEKVQLSGAHPQNL
+436 KEKVQLSWAHPQNL

-474 VEVSEV
+474 VEVSKV
-480 FVGEKDIKINGDQYD
+480 FVGEKDIKNDGDQYVL
-495 PPEALKQGI
+495 EALRQGI
-504 DVSLRVSEISVSP
+504 DVSLCVSEISVSP

-528 RCSSDV
+528 KCSSDV
-534 HLPSKFEILDH
+534 HLPSYFEILDH

-559 KCDDEKIMHL
+559 KDEDEKIMHL

-582 SHYYDINGES
+582 SHYYDSNGES
-592 HAIEGQKKEFKKR
+592 HAIEGQKKEFKKM
-605 IKVMEDKGLIPIA
+605 IKKMEDDGLIPIA

-633 LSLLAIVGLKYPCQK
+633 LSLLAIVGLKYPCQE
-648 EFKSAVQA
+648 EFKSVVQT
-656 LGKAGVRVKLVSGDH
+656 LRNAGVRVKLVSDDEL
-671 PSVVRAM
+671 SVVRAM
-678 AFELGIIGPRS
+678 AFELGIISPGS
-689 TDVALKGEDIQK
+689 TGVALKAEDIRK

-706 EMEKLDRATVVG
+706 EMEELDRATVVG

-725 VCMIQCSKR
+725 VCMIQCSKQ

-758 GIIELTQSTK
+758 GIIEETQSTI
-768 LVEEFSDIT
+768 LVKEFSDIT

-819 TMVRGESPITGF
+819 TMVRGESPITGL
-831 ELMWLNLVL
+831 ELMWMNLVL
-840 CLLGGV
+840 CLLGGL

-852 KSEELLTNQLAKGTQ
+852 KSEELLTNQPAKRTQ
-867 SLLTKAVWVNIAMQ
+867 SLLTKAVWVNIAIQ

-924 NAMDLVKWEVFWDF
+924 NAMDLVKWEVFWVF

-943 LLLTLTDVIVVQA
+943 LLLTLTDVIVMQA

-969 RLNAVQWTCCLL
+969 KLNAVQWTCCFL

-991 LAAGIRSL
+991 LATGIRSL
-999 LLSSLAM
+999 FLSSFAM
-1006 PLPNG
+1006 PLTNG

>member
-1 MFESNSNQA
+1 M
-10 CDTEAQTLGAGLL
+10 
-23 ITTTTTTTSP
+23 
-33 KYGRFWRKSLYVG
+33 
-46 IFITLKKTPDEQES
+46 
-60 PLSSPSYVALP
+60 
-71 EEPPAA
+71 
-77 SEILIDVYSD
+77 
-87 NGRDIDHVDDE
+87 
-98 QPFQET
+98 
-104 VAEIVKIVK
+104 
-113 QKDLNRLRRLGGDDW
+113 
-128 DHWVLARLR
+128 
-137 SNSEDGIEGGQD
+137 
-149 QAWNSVKEKGFFYFF
+149 
-164 SKACGSYT
+164 KACGSYT

-216 GNYLHERKMAKKKL
+216 GNYHHERKMVKKKL

-239 VERGENSQWISI
+239 VERGENLQRISI
-251 SKVVVGNIVLL
+251 SKVVVGDIVRLK
-262 EEGDRVPADG
+262 EGDRVPADG
-272 LLVSREDLMV
+272 LLVSRDDLV
-282 DEVLKSKINHER
+282 LDEVLKSKINHKR

-304 IKGKG
+304 IEGHG

-351 MIALCVTV
+351 MITLCVTV

-369 LQGNHSNS
+369 LHGNHSNS
-377 NGLPELK
+377 NGLPDLK

-414 TAVVIGIQHGMPF
+414 TSVVIGIQHGMPF
-427 VITVSLYCW
+427 VITVSLCCW
-436 KEKVQLSGAHPQNL
+436 KEKVQLSWAHPQNL
-450 LACGTMGLVT
+450 FACGTMGLVT

-474 VEVSEV
+474 VEVSKV
-480 FVGEKDIKINGDQYD
+480 YVGEKEIKTDGDSKD
-495 PPEALKQGI
+495 VPEALQQGI
-504 DVSLRVSEISVSP
+504 EVSLRVSEISVSP
-517 TNALLISWAKK
+517 TNALLISLAKQIFNTNINP
-528 RCSSDV
+528 
-534 HLPSKFEILDH
+534 PSNFDILDH
-545 KSCIKK
+545 KSCAKK
-551 GSGALMRK
+551 GSGALIRK
-559 KCDDEKIMHL
+559 KDEDGKIMHL
-569 HWDGAASAILEMC
+569 HWDGAASTILEMC
-582 SHYYDINGES
+582 SHYHDSNGES
-592 HAIEGQKKEFKKR
+592 HAIDGQKKEFKKL
-605 IKVMEDKGLIPIA
+605 IKDMEDGGLIPIA
-618 FAYRKIEVQELKEDG
+618 FAYRKIEVLELKEDG
-633 LSLLAIVGLKYPCQK
+633 LSLLAIVGLKFPCQE
-648 EFKSAVQA
+648 EFKSVVQT
-656 LGKAGVRVKLVSGDH
+656 LRNAGVGVKLVSDDEL
-671 PSVVRAM
+671 SVVRAM
-678 AFELGIIGPRS
+678 AFELGIFSPGS
-689 TDVALKGEDIQK
+689 MDVALKGEDIRK

-706 EMEKLDRATVVG
+706 GMEELDRATVVG

-758 GIIELTQSTK
+758 GIIEETQSTI
-768 LVEEFSDIT
+768 LVKEFSDIT
-777 LKGYRSLVPVLKFG
+777 LKGYRSLIPVLKFG
-791 RCCYHNIQKFIQLQF
+791 RCCYHNIQKFIQLLF

-819 TMVRGESPITGF
+819 TMVRGESPITGL
-831 ELMWLNLVL
+831 ELTWVNLVL
-840 CLLGGV
+840 CLLGGLI
-846 VMKMEL
+846 MKMEL
-852 KSEELLTNQLAKGTQ
+852 KSEELLTNEPAKRTQ
-867 SLLTKAVWVNIAMQ
+867 SLLTKAVWVNIAIQ

-911 FNTFILC
+911 FNTFVLC

-924 NAMDLVKWEVFWDF
+924 NAMDLVKWEVFWGF

-943 LLLTLTDVIVVQA
+943 LLLTLTNVIVTQV

-969 RLNAVQWTCCLL
+969 KLNAVQWTCCFL
-981 VAALPLALRW
+981 VATLPLGFDRALRW
-991 LAAGIRSL
+991 LAGIWSL
-999 LLSSLAM
+999 FLGSVARPLPYGM
-1006 PLPNG
+1006 PL
-1011 MPSPYVSYL
+1011 PYVSYL

-1026 ILLLA
+1026 LLLLA

>member
-1 MFESNSNQA
+1 M
-10 CDTEAQTLGAGLL
+10 
-23 ITTTTTTTSP
+23 
-33 KYGRFWRKSLYVG
+33 
-46 IFITLKKTPDEQES
+46 
-60 PLSSPSYVALP
+60 
-71 EEPPAA
+71 
-77 SEILIDVYSD
+77 
-87 NGRDIDHVDDE
+87 
-98 QPFQET
+98 
-104 VAEIVKIVK
+104 
-113 QKDLNRLRRLGGDDW
+113 
-128 DHWVLARLR
+128 
-137 SNSEDGIEGGQD
+137 
-149 QAWNSVKEKGFFYFF
+149 
-164 SKACGSYT
+164 KACGSYT

-204 VALVLLVAFPSV
+204 FALVLLVAFPSV
-216 GNYLHERKMAKKKL
+216 GNYHHERKMAKKKL

-239 VERGENSQWISI
+239 VERGENLQRISI
-251 SKVVVGNIVLL
+251 SKVVVGNVVRLN
-262 EEGDRVPADG
+262 EGDRVPADG
-272 LLVSREDLMV
+272 LLVSEGDLV
-282 DEVLKSKINHER
+282 LDEVLKSKINHKR

-304 IKGKG
+304 IKGHG

-369 LQGNHSNS
+369 LHGNHSKS
-377 NGLPELK
+377 NGSPELK
-384 GNVSVDT
+384 GNVSVET

-414 TAVVIGIQHGMPF
+414 TSVVIGIQHGMPF
-427 VITVSLYCW
+427 VITMSLCCW
-436 KEKVQLSGAHPQNL
+436 KEKVQLSWALPQNL

-474 VEVSEV
+474 VEVSKV
-480 FVGEKDIKINGDQYD
+480 FVGEKEIKNDGGPKDVL
-495 PPEALKQGI
+495 EVLRQGI
-504 DVSLRVSEISVSP
+504 DVSFSVSEISVSP
-517 TNALLISWAKK
+517 TNALIISWAKQ
-528 RCSSDV
+528 RRNSDLN
-534 HLPSKFEILDH
+534 LPSYDILDH

-559 KCDDEKIMHL
+559 KGEDGKIMHL
-569 HWDGAASAILEMC
+569 HWDGAASTILEMC
-582 SHYYDINGES
+582 SHYYDSNGES
-592 HAIEGQKKEFKKR
+592 HAIEGQKKEFKKL
-605 IKVMEDKGLIPIA
+605 IKDMEDGGLIPIA
-618 FAYRKIEVQELKEDG
+618 FAYRKIEVPELKEDG
-633 LSLLAIVGLKYPCQK
+633 LSLLAIVGLKCPCQE
-648 EFKSAVQA
+648 EFKSVVQT
-656 LGKAGVRVKLVSGDH
+656 LINAGVGVKLVSDDEL
-671 PSVVRAM
+671 SVVRAL
-678 AFELGIIGPRS
+678 AFELGIISPGS
-689 TDVALKGEDIQK
+689 KDVALRGEDIRK
-701 LKTRE
+701 LTTRE
-706 EMEKLDRATVVG
+706 GMKELDRATVVG

-725 VCMIQCSKR
+725 VRMIQCSKR

-758 GIIELTQSTK
+758 GIIEETQSTI
-768 LVEEFSDIT
+768 LVKEFSDIT

-819 TMVRGESPITGF
+819 TMVRGESPITGL
-831 ELMWLNLVL
+831 ELAWMNLVL
-840 CLLGGV
+840 CLLGGLI
-846 VMKMEL
+846 MKMEL
-852 KSEELLTNQLAKGTQ
+852 KSEELLTNKPAKRTQ
-867 SLLTKAVWVNIAMQ
+867 SLLTKAVWVNIAIQ

-903 DAVRKTMV
+903 DSVRKTMV

-924 NAMDLVKWEVFWDF
+924 NAMDLVKWEVFWVF

-943 LLLTLTDVIVVQA
+943 LLLTLTDVIVTQV

-969 RLNAVQWTCCLL
+969 KLNAVQWTCCFL
-981 VAALPLALRW
+981 VAALPLGFDRALRW
-991 LAAGIRSL
+991 LAGTWSL
-999 LLSSLAM
+999 FLSSVGR
-1006 PLPNG
+1006 PLTNG

-1026 ILLLA
+1026 FLLLA